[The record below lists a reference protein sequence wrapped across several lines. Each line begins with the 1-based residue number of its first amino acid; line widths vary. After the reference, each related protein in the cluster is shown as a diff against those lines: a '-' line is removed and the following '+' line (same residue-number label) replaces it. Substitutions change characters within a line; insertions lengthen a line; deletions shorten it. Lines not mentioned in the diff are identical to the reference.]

1 MYFCIMFNNKDY
13 HCLMKQFELKFYRE
27 WYDALAEMSREERAE
42 AALSLLEY
50 AYEDKI
56 PDDKFI
62 RIATTLMRNKINREK
77 SRQKKCNS
85 TTTGKPSSVPNSD
98 SSHNETVNEKVDNS
112 ENPENTDNSENS
124 NNSEIHE
131 APIETVIHDH
141 FSEDCQSFVKFCQNI
156 KVDVESAKECA
167 RKFIRDWVKENPDKQ
182 IPIPV
187 RKPGMQTAIVDKFIC
202 ENAKPAG
209 EKE

>member
-1 MYFCIMFNNKDY
+1 
-13 HCLMKQFELKFYRE
+13 MKQFEFKFYRE

-62 RIATTLMRNKINREK
+62 RIATTLMRNKINHEK
-77 SRQKKCNS
+77 SRQKNRNS
-85 TTTGKPSSVPNSD
+85 IPTCKPSSVPNSD

-112 ENPENTDNSENS
+112 ENPENTEKSENS
-124 NNSEIHE
+124 YIPESS
-131 APIETVIHDH
+131 IETVIPDH

-167 RKFIRDWVKENPDKQ
+167 RKYISDWMKENPDKQ

-187 RKPGMQTAIVDKFIC
+187 RKAGMQTAIIDKYIR
-202 ENAKPAG
+202 ENAARMPIRPD
-209 EKE
+209 